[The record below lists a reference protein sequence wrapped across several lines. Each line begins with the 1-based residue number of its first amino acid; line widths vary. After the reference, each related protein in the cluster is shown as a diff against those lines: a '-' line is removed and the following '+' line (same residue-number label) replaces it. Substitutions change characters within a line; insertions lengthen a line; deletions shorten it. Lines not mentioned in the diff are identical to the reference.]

1 MHSRHRQYTALSL
14 SMVLPS
20 RVAPV
25 GPEHLWSA
33 WTRCSRA
40 CRLCSDSHQSLS
52 CESMC
57 CVCPEAQL
65 FEHVPA
71 ENSYRLPEPWTVLD
85 RFNPDSNSPAPSA
98 ASNSYPN
105 DADISSSPRT
115 ASSYYN
121 TDLLSHDGRNISLTP
136 APISSPSPSP
146 GSTSSAIQ
154 HDTVETQVY
163 TSRGYLP
170 QYSNRFVRSPE
181 ADPQDGLAANG
192 NFQYQYH
199 GNIMYHG
206 YPEGWS
212 DPYGPGSM
220 QEAS

>member
-1 MHSRHRQYTALSL
+1 MSSMILPFRRQCIHVTGNIQHRHCQWFFPLELPLLDQSSIIILRIN
-14 SMVLPS
+14 VLP
-20 RVAPV
+20 
-25 GPEHLWSA
+25 
-33 WTRCSRA
+33 
-40 CRLCSDSHQSLS
+40 
-52 CESMC
+52 
-57 CVCPEAQL
+57 QL
-65 FEHVPA
+65 FEHIPA
-71 ENSYRLPEPWTVLD
+71 DNLYRLPEPWTVLD
-85 RFNPDSNSPAPSA
+85 RFSPDSNSPAPSA
-98 ASNSYPN
+98 ANSSYPN
-105 DADISSSPRT
+105 DANISSSPRT

-121 TDLLSHDGRNISLTP
+121 TDMLSHDGRNIFLTP

-163 TSRGYLP
+163 SSRGYLP

-192 NFQYQYH
+192 NFQYQYY
-199 GNIMYHG
+199 GNSMYHG

-220 QEAS
+220 REAS